1 MNTNDIKTVFFMAAV
16 TLFITLTVHH
26 NSKLHR
32 LQSKRIASLDSFYL
46 DSIPKFQQE
55 FPLYL

>member
-46 DSIPKFQQE
+46 DSTKIK
-55 FPLYL
+55 